1 MPTNFKPNNRQ
12 ELPTA
17 SDSEARVFGPQ
28 ISYVATPIGNLS
40 DLSTRAIQ
48 TLGDADEIWAE
59 DTRHTL
65 SLLNSLKLTGK
76 KLIRMDQHSS
86 ESDIRFALK
95 RVQEL
100 SLKVALVTDAGTPGL
115 SDPGAQVIRFSQD
128 FPLIRFIPIP
138 GPSAVLALL
147 SIAGIQQTEFAFL
160 GFFPR
165 NSNDAMSLLQQL
177 ESTSFCR
184 SFIFFESPHRIRA
197 TLETVAA
204 WMETLSDPV
213 RLVLAKELTK
223 IHETLWSGSGQKFL
237 HTLLHQSFDERGEWC
252 FALDLS
258 NVCVKMQKTEP
269 DWMLTLECLID
280 AGVSVKDASQS
291 VQGRFSVAKNLA
303 YKSAL
308 QIAEKSKINQ
318 KK

>member
-1 MPTNFKPNNRQ
+1 MPTNIKPNNRQ
-12 ELPTA
+12 ELPTK
-17 SDSEARVFGPQ
+17 SNSEARVLGPQ

-48 TLGDADEIWAE
+48 TLGEADEIWAE

-65 SLLNSLKLTGK
+65 SLLNSLKIIGK
-76 KLIRMDQHSS
+76 KLIRMDQHST

-95 RVQEL
+95 RVQEM
-100 SLKVALVTDAGTPGL
+100 SLKIALVTDAGTPGL
-115 SDPGAQVIRFSQD
+115 SDPGAQVVRFSQD
-128 FPLIRFIPIP
+128 FPLIRFVPIP
-138 GPSAVLALL
+138 GSSALLALL
-147 SIAGIQQTEFAFL
+147 SVAGIQQTEFAFL

-165 NSNDAMSLLQQL
+165 SSSDAMSLLHQL
-177 ESTSFCR
+177 ETSSWCR
-184 SFIFFESPHRIRA
+184 AFVFFESPHRIRA
-197 TLETVAA
+197 TLETLSA
-204 WMETLSDPV
+204 WMETVSDPV
-213 RLVLAKELTK
+213 RMVLAKELTK
-223 IHETLWSGSGQKFL
+223 IHESLWSGSGQKFL
-237 HTLLHQSFDERGEWC
+237 QAILHQSFDERGEWC

-258 NVCVKMQKTEP
+258 NVCVKMKKTQP
-269 DWMLTLECLID
+269 DWMLTLECLMD
-280 AGVSVKDASQS
+280 AGVSVKDASQA